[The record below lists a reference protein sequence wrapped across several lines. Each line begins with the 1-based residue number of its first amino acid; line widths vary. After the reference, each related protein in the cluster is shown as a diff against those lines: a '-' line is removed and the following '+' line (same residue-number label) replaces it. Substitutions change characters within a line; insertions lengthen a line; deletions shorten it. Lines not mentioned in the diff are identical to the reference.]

1 MNFSK
6 LSRVYIIAEAGV
18 NHNGSLKRAFAMIK
32 SAKKA
37 GADAIKFQSF
47 SADKLALKQT
57 PKTKYQTKNLK
68 SKITHHKMLKGLEF
82 NNKQIQSLIQKCRK
96 FSIDFLSTPYDV
108 GSAKFL
114 LKQNIKT
121 IKIASADIIDV
132 HLHKFLSKKK
142 CSLILSTGMSNLNEI
157 NQALKFYKNFN
168 KGNICLLH
176 CVSNYPCSN
185 SSLNMRGM
193 LLIKK
198 FGYEIGFSDHTD
210 NDVASIL
217 SIPMG
222 CKVIEKHFTLD
233 KKLAGPDHKASL
245 NIKELKK
252 FIFNIR
258 LAEKSLGKKIKKCQ
272 AEEIDMK
279 YVSRKSLVTSK
290 NIHKGKKI
298 TYSDI
303 KLMRPGF
310 GISPFKL
317 KKIINKTATKDIKVN
332 TILNFKMFR

>member
-1 MNFSK
+1 
-6 LSRVYIIAEAGV
+6 
-18 NHNGSLKRAFAMIK
+18 
-32 SAKKA
+32 
-37 GADAIKFQSF
+37 
-47 SADKLALKQT
+47 
-57 PKTKYQTKNLK
+57 
-68 SKITHHKMLKGLEF
+68 
-82 NNKQIQSLIQKCRK
+82 
-96 FSIDFLSTPYDV
+96 
-108 GSAKFL
+108 
-114 LKQNIKT
+114 
-121 IKIASADIIDV
+121 
-132 HLHKFLSKKK
+132 
-142 CSLILSTGMSNLNEI
+142 MSNLNEI

-279 YVSRKSLVTSK
+279 YDELYWLRLYMQIRLKEMEL
-290 NIHKGKKI
+290 
-298 TYSDI
+298 DI
-303 KLMRPGF
+303 SSHQVKHELREVEQRYF
-310 GISPFKL
+310 L
-317 KKIINKTATKDIKVN
+317 
-332 TILNFKMFR
+332 